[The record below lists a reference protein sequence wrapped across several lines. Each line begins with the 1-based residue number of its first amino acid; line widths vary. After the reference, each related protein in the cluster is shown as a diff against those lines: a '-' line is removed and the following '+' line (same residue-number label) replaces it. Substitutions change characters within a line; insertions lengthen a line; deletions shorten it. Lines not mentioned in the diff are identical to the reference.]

1 MMGPRS
7 DLPLSDNPAVRIL
20 PWIVALMVYLATLT
34 LAGGLLV
41 GTMANQWSQGLSG
54 TLTVQVAPLKN
65 ESLAELDAR
74 VIQATRAILKTPG
87 VKSAAA
93 IPLRDIAVMLE
104 PWLGGEANVK
114 GLPLPRLID
123 VALNPDIDLQALAE
137 RLRKAT
143 PGAEIDNHQYWRD
156 HLITFLRSL
165 EIVAAIMVL
174 LIAITTA
181 TIVVFATRSGL
192 AVHREVIEVLHLIGA
207 PDAYIA
213 GQFQRHAQR
222 LGFIGGAAGGV
233 LGLATLL
240 GLSYLAGNLD
250 GVTLPALHLWH
261 WPILAALPIAAAYIA
276 KWTARRI
283 VLRALNRMA

>member
-1 MMGPRS
+1 MARRS

-34 LAGGLLV
+34 LAAGLLV
-41 GTMANQWSQGLSG
+41 ATMANQWSQGLSG

-74 VIQATRAILKTPG
+74 VIEATRAILKTPG
-87 VKSAAA
+87 VETARA
-93 IPLRDIAVMLE
+93 IPLRDIAAMLE
-104 PWLGGEANVK
+104 PWLGGDANIE

-123 VALNPDIDLQALAE
+123 VAMSPDIDLDALAK
-137 RLRKAT
+137 RLAKAA
-143 PGAEIDNHQYWRD
+143 PGAEIDDHQYWRG

-165 EIVAAIMVL
+165 EIVAAIMVS

-192 AVHREVIEVLHLIGA
+192 AVHREVIEVLHVIGA

-222 LGFIGGAAGGV
+222 LGFIGGVVGGV
-233 LGLATLL
+233 LGIGTLL
-240 GLSYLAGNLD
+240 GLSYLAGKLD
-250 GVTLPALHLWH
+250 GAAFPTLQYWH
-261 WPILAALPIAAAYIA
+261 WPLLAALPIAAAYIA

-283 VLRALNRMA
+283 VMHALNRMA